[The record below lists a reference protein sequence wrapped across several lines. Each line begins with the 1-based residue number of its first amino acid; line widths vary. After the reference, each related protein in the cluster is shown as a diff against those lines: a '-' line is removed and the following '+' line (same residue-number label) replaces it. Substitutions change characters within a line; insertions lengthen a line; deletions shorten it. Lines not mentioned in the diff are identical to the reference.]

1 MTLPNGAGGYQV
13 GDGNLGEVTLG
24 TSPVPTA
31 YTAAATLTTLDLSG
45 GLVVYTSAST
55 ADLALPVVVGVG
67 GVNADISSAKVNS
80 SFDIALVAT
89 STGVPTIT
97 APANSGWTLVGSGA
111 GVASRSVL
119 FRAVKTSATTY
130 NLYRIAG

>member
-31 YTAAATLTTLDLSG
+31 YTAAATLTTLDLSA
-45 GLVVYTSAST
+45 GLVVYTSGSA
-55 ADLALPVVVGVG
+55 ADLALPAVSV
-67 GVNADISSAKVNS
+67 VNADISSAKVNS
-80 SFDIALVAT
+80 SFDFALVAT

-97 APANSGWTLVGSGA
+97 AGTGWTLVGPGL
-111 GVASRSVL
+111 GIASRSVM

>member
-1 MTLPNGAGGYQV
+1 MALPNGAGGYQV

-24 TSPVPTA
+24 TSAIPTA
-31 YTAAATLTTLDLSG
+31 YTAAATLTTADLAG
-45 GLVVYTSAST
+45 GAVVYTSAST
-55 ADLALPVVVGVG
+55 ADLTLPAVSV
-67 GVNADISSAKVNS
+67 VNADISSAKTNS
-80 SFDIALVAT
+80 SFEFSLVAT
-89 STGVPTIT
+89 STGVPTIVVGT
-97 APANSGWTLVGSGA
+97 GWTLVGSGA

>member
-1 MTLPNGAGGYQV
+1 MAILPNGAGGYQV

-24 TSPVPTA
+24 VSAIPTA
-31 YTAAATLTTLDLSG
+31 YTAAATLTTADLSG
-45 GLVVYTSAST
+45 GAVVYTSSST
-55 ADLALPVVVGVG
+55 ADLALPAVSVVD
-67 GVNADISSAKVNS
+67 ADVSSAKVNS
-80 SFDIALVAT
+80 SFEFALIAT

-97 APANSGWTLVGSGA
+97 AGTGWTLVGVGT